1 MTKKPFSTVYFVYD
15 TNEELIED
23 SRTDEPYSGFVETNQ
38 NATFRCVRLKEPTD
52 TWNFER
58 VKVDFEPKANQTVW
72 VTYANYVDGSTFG
85 RENGKICAVV
95 VSESRD
101 VARYEANQAE
111 NNEKHALYGRLHDY
125 FGGLEAMHV
134 VEATIED

>member
-1 MTKKPFSTVYFVYD
+1 MTPTKNS
-15 TNEELIED
+15 
-23 SRTDEPYSGFVETNQ
+23 SRTQEPMSRILGSLKPTK
-38 NATFRCVRLKEPTD
+38 TLRLGA
-52 TWNFER
+52 NFER

-111 NNEKHALYGRLHDY
+111 NNQKHALYGRLHDY

-134 VEATIED
+134 VEATIKD